1 MKKIGLTGGIGTGKT
16 IVSKIFKILGT
27 PVYNSDEVAKKI
39 LLNNKYVKNEINK
52 YFGKSVVTKGKINK
66 KKLADKIFES
76 EINLNFI
83 NSLIHPLVDKDFKVW
98 CMNKNN
104 KYIIKE
110 SAIIF
115 KSSSHKE
122 LDHIIYVESTI
133 KNRIDRVQKRDKK
146 SIEEINLIIK
156 NQPSDN
162 FFEENCDFKIKNY
175 ENIFLIDQ
183 VFKLHNLFIK

>member
-16 IVSKIFKILGT
+16 IVSKIFKILGS
-27 PVYNSDEVAKKI
+27 PVYNSDEVAKQI

-52 YFGKSVVTKGKINK
+52 YFGKSVVIKGKINK

-98 CMNKNN
+98 CMNQNN

-146 SIEEINLIIK
+146 SIEEINIIIK

>member
-16 IVSKIFKILGT
+16 IVSKIFKILGS
-27 PVYNSDEVAKKI
+27 PIYNSDEVAKQI

-183 VFKLHNLFIK
+183 VLKLHNLFIK

>member
-1 MKKIGLTGGIGTGKT
+1 
-16 IVSKIFKILGT
+16 
-27 PVYNSDEVAKKI
+27 
-39 LLNNKYVKNEINK
+39 
-52 YFGKSVVTKGKINK
+52 
-66 KKLADKIFES
+66 
-76 EINLNFI
+76 
-83 NSLIHPLVDKDFKVW
+83 
-98 CMNKNN
+98 MNQNN

-146 SIEEINLIIK
+146 STEQINLIIK

-183 VFKLHNLFIK
+183 VIKLHNLFIK

>member
-16 IVSKIFKILGT
+16 IVSKIFKILGS
-27 PVYNSDEVAKKI
+27 PIYNSDEVAKQI

-98 CMNKNN
+98 CKNKNN

>member
-1 MKKIGLTGGIGTGKT
+1 MKKIGITGGIGTGKT
-16 IVSKIFKILGT
+16 IVSKIFKILGS
-27 PVYNSDEVAKKI
+27 PVYNSDEVAKQI

-52 YFGKSVVTKGKINK
+52 YFGKSVVIKGKINK

-146 SIEEINLIIK
+146 SIEEINQIIK

-183 VFKLHNLFIK
+183 VLKLHNLFIK

>member
-1 MKKIGLTGGIGTGKT
+1 MKIIGITGGIGTGKT

-27 PVYNSDEVAKKI
+27 PVFNSDEVAKKI

-52 YFGKSVVTKGKINK
+52 HFGNSVVIKGKINK
-66 KKLADKIFES
+66 KKLADKIYES

-83 NSLIHPLVDKDFKVW
+83 NSLIHPLVDKDFKV
-98 CMNKNN
+98 CMNQNN

-146 SIEEINLIIK
+146 SKEEINLIIK
-156 NQPSDN
+156 NQPSEK
-162 FFEENCDFKIKNY
+162 FLKKIVTLK
-175 ENIFLIDQ
+175 
-183 VFKLHNLFIK
+183 